1 MRYKPFYLLALILVS
16 PIFYFWSK
24 SSWGLLGVD
33 TESTLIALG
42 RLAGLL
48 GVYLILWQLLLIGR
62 IKWIERY
69 IGLDKL
75 ANLHHYNGFFG
86 LLFVVL
92 HGLMILFAY
101 SSLSGWSIWAQ
112 LKQFIFVFE
121 DTLSAIVAS
130 ILLIGIVLLSI
141 AIVRKRLK
149 YEWWYFTHLFTYFAI
164 LLAFGHQIELGTSLQ
179 NSAFQ
184 GYWYFLYAF
193 VFGNLIGYRFIRPA
207 FLFWKHDFTIEKVVQ
222 ETSSTVSV
230 YITGKRMGE
239 YSFEAGQFAFYRFYQ
254 PGFWLEKHPFSYSA
268 APNGKYI
275 RITVK
280 NLGDF
285 STRLRD
291 LKAGTKVSIEGPH
304 GVFTANFAQ
313 SGKFLLAA
321 GGVGIT
327 PLRSLMDVL
336 VKKQQDV
343 VLLYGN
349 RTSNEIIF
357 KDELEELKI
366 KFPNL
371 KVVHVLSGE
380 ENYSGEKGNIDREK
394 IARLVP
400 DLKERDVYLCGPAA
414 MTKKLLN
421 EVKALGV
428 NKSQLHFEKF
438 NL

>member
-24 SSWGLLGVD
+24 SSWDLLGVD

-48 GVYLILWQLLLIGR
+48 GVYLVLWQLILIGR
-62 IKWIERY
+62 VKWIEKY

-101 SSLSGWSIWAQ
+101 ASLSNWSIWLQ

-121 DTLSAIVAS
+121 DTLSAIVALT
-130 ILLIGIVLLSI
+130 LLIGIVLLSI
-141 AIVRKRLK
+141 AIVRKRMK
-149 YEWWYFTHLFTYFAI
+149 YEWWYLTHLFTYFAI
-164 LLAFGHQIELGTSLQ
+164 LIAFGHQIELGSSLQ
-179 NSAFQ
+179 NPAFQ
-184 GYWYFLYAF
+184 GYWYFWYAF

-207 FLFWKHDFTIEKVVQ
+207 FLFWKHDFTVEKVVQ
-222 ETSSTVSV
+222 ETPSTVSV

-239 YSFEAGQFAFYRFYQ
+239 YNFEAGQFAFYRFFQ

-285 STRLRD
+285 STRLSG
-291 LKAGTKVSIEGPH
+291 LKVGTKVTIEGPH

-313 SGKFLLAA
+313 SGKFLLTA

-327 PLRSLMDVL
+327 PLRSLIDVL
-336 VKKQQDV
+336 VKKQQDII
-343 VLLYGN
+343 LLYGN
-349 RTSNEIIF
+349 RTENEIIF

-380 ENYSGEKGNIDREK
+380 ENFSGEKGNIDREK

-421 EVKALGV
+421 EVVSLGI

-438 NL
+438 N